1 MSKSKSTDKASL
13 IFYIHYIIL
22 MSSEPN
28 FIPNNNWT
36 DIILNYLGND
46 VTASPNL
53 LFEINK
59 DGITSDNPVNKCAS
73 PLFSASYTCGNDTVQ
88 KTISL
93 SDAWGKTSE
102 FVCKDNFTKCSN
114 VLLTLDDKGIL
125 TLTDA
130 EGNTLWKTAAPATND
145 NNPPLTLPQYAAK
158 STNPAPNRHS
168 QNSFLKSNEFLS
180 VGEWIGSP
188 SGTFRLEL
196 VEVVDPH
203 ADKGVW
209 VNVGTFTD
217 GWGSF
222 TITVDRTVLRTSKTD
237 LIGSFF
243 SKGSTSTNHQWQMLA
258 TTDSSKTKDPIP
270 LISPPPPKML
280 QVVYNVLGCSTES
293 SLNNQSTQLYS
304 IPSINVQNV
313 GSAGYVNEFGQL
325 QQYPENMTTY
335 KNADYQM
342 VGKYG
347 VVGGDLDSSTTV
359 NDAEECKT
367 KCSNYVGLGEQ
378 CAGFVYEKVGR
389 TCQLKSPSVLN
400 TGNRFIND
408 NYEYYVRTLQVSPDV
423 SCPQSIE
430 PHDTTKWDTL
440 SANMGAGMEA
450 DTPCGLKKFTQAERD
465 AKQDAFNALDIDASD
480 NIVSTQINYL
490 YKKYNTLKDWLFN
503 TQKSLDSSFNELQKT
518 KKEKEDWSGEQ
529 TQQLKAMNEESD
541 LNMMSQNYMYIFWR
555 ILAIIVVIG
564 IITFISSMGSS
575 KGTSTDI
582 TTPAA
587 GTPGSSIGDA
597 LSPAAAAK

>member
-1 MSKSKSTDKASL
+1 
-13 IFYIHYIIL
+13 
-22 MSSEPN
+22 MSSSNNPV

-46 VTASPNL
+46 VTSSPKA

-59 DGITSDNPVNKCAS
+59 DGITSDNPVATCTS
-73 PLFSASYTCGNDTVQ
+73 PSFSASYTCGNDTAP

-93 SDAWGKTSE
+93 SDAWSKTTE
-102 FVCKDNFTKCSN
+102 FNCADNFTKCSN

-145 NNPPLTLPQYAAK
+145 DNPPLTLPQYAAK

-168 QNSFLKSNEFLS
+168 QNSFLKSGEFLS

-188 SGTFRLEL
+188 SGIFRLEL
-196 VEVVDPH
+196 VEVIDPD

-209 VNVGTFTD
+209 VNVGTFTS
-217 GWGSF
+217 GAGSF
-222 TITVDRTVLRTSKTD
+222 TVTVDGTVLRTSKTD
-237 LIGSFF
+237 LIGTSYN
-243 SKGSTSTNHQWQMLA
+243 KGAINASAQWQMLA
-258 TTDSSKTKDPIP
+258 TTASSTSTTSTPSTTPTIPTP
-270 LISPPPPKML
+270 LILPPPPKML

-367 KCSNYVGLGEQ
+367 KCSNYVGLGDQ

-430 PHDTTKWDTL
+430 PHDTTKWDIL

-450 DTPCGLKKFTQAERD
+450 DTPCGLKKFTQAERN

-582 TTPAA
+582 TTAAA